1 MKKPILLFFI
11 FTTLFAINL
20 PPYFS
25 ATFTQKIYSDNK
37 TLTYKGEVYT
47 NSKDIFWK
55 YTYPEEKYIW
65 IKDKVYVYEPN
76 LIQLTITKK
85 PKINLFNVIKKATQ
99 IDKNKYIAQIDN
111 KKIYFIFDKTLKKAW
126 YKDDLGNKVVF
137 TFKNQSNKKID
148 NTIFIPTSSKEVEI
162 IYN

>member
-1 MKKPILLFFI
+1 MKKIILLI
-11 FTTLFAINL
+11 FTNLFALNL

-47 NSKDIFWK
+47 NSKEIFWK

-65 IKDKVYVYEPN
+65 IKDKVYIYEPN
-76 LIQLTITKK
+76 LLQLTITKK
-85 PKINLFNVIKKATQ
+85 PKINLFNVINQATQ
-99 IDKNKYIAQIDN
+99 IDKNKYVAQIDN
-111 KKIYFIFDKTLKKAW
+111 KQVYFIFDKTLKKAW

-137 TFKNQSNKKID
+137 TFKNQSNKKI
-148 NTIFIPTSSKEVEI
+148 NNSIFIPTYPKEVDI